1 MSRKDPPHRSKY
13 AWSQALS
20 EFCGYARGRSKGG
33 PARGS
38 PQACPG
44 CSGPLE
50 PTSGPL
56 LAVCRSCGRCVVT
69 AAIPRSGCLP
79 PRRKVFHEPT

>member
-1 MSRKDPPHRSKY
+1 MSCKDPPYRSKY
-13 AWSQALS
+13 AWSQAVD
-20 EFCGYARGRSKGG
+20 EFHGFARLRSTGGSARGTPTS
-33 PARGS
+33 
-38 PQACPG
+38 CPG
-44 CSGPLE
+44 CSKPLE

-79 PRRKVFHEPT
+79 PRRRRVPP